1 MIYLLE
7 KKKFEKMRVY
17 RTLFIHRSKDELL
30 MAPIYVNDIVS
41 RVPSSDLALNF
52 AEDMKTEFEMSM
64 VS

>member
-1 MIYLLE
+1 
-7 KKKFEKMRVY
+7 MRVY
-17 RTLFIHRSKDELL
+17 RTLFRHKSKDELL
-30 MAPIYVNDIVS
+30 VAPIYVNDIVP